1 MVSRPRS
8 LHVVIPVKI
17 NQRTYRSKADEV
29 KDKKI
34 EKSRTES
41 SCRVRGCGCWPDDL
55 KEELLLLPNYEI
67 GYIAAIRQ
75 DDWEGSR
82 LALALADFD
91 SELDDAVDDDL
102 AERLKRVRAASV
114 YGGSL
119 SNGRVAIPRD
129 IAWLLQRENEER
141 DITLV
146 HVEPVVELWPTRRW
160 EDYLAG
166 HLFNRAQHSP

>member
-1 MVSRPRS
+1 M
-8 LHVVIPVKI
+8 KI
-17 NQRTYRSKADEV
+17 NQRTYRTKAEYPR
-29 KDKKI
+29 DKKT
-34 EKSRTES
+34 EKSRAKWS
-41 SCRVRGCGCWPDDL
+41 WRVRGCGFWPDDL
-55 KEELLLLPNYEI
+55 KEELLLLPNFEI

-75 DDWEGSR
+75 DDWEGSS

-91 SELDDAVDDDL
+91 SELDDAVDDDR

-114 YGGSL
+114 FQGSL
-119 SNGRVAIPRD
+119 SNGRVVIPRE